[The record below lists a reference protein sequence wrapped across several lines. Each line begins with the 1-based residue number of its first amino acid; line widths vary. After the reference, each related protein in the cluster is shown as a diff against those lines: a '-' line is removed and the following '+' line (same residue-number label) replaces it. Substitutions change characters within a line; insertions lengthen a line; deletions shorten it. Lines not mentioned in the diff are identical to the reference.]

1 MMGFK
6 EWLEVAGYIGSA
18 LVLVSFLMTSVVKLR
33 IVNMAGSMISCV
45 YALII
50 GSYPLAIMN
59 AALVLINLYFLWK
72 IGRTKSN
79 YVFVEC
85 APEDPVL
92 TSFLGKYQADIE
104 KCFPG
109 IDLKQEADYAAI
121 MFSEDAPA
129 GFVLGRRSGEK
140 LDLVLDY
147 SLPKYRDF
155 SLGRFLRESLPARG
169 ITELRYS
176 GPTEHH
182 MKYLEKM
189 RFERQEDG
197 SFVSRL
203 S

>member
-1 MMGFK
+1 MGFK
-6 EWLEVAGYIGSA
+6 EWLEVAGYVGSA

-33 IVNMAGSMISCV
+33 IVNMAGSLISCV

-72 IGRTKSN
+72 IGRTKTS
-79 YVFVEC
+79 YVFVDCE
-85 APEDPVL
+85 PGDPVL
-92 TSFLGKYQADIE
+92 SNYLVKYRADIE

-109 IDLKQEADYAAI
+109 IDLGREQNFAALLL
-121 MFSEDAPA
+121 SEDEPA
-129 GFVLGRRSGEK
+129 GFVLGLRNEEK

-147 SLPKYRDF
+147 SLPKYRDY
-155 SLGRFLRESLPARG
+155 SLGKFLRESLPAKG

-176 GPTEHH
+176 GPTENH

-189 RFERQEDG
+189 HFERMEDG

>member
-1 MMGFK
+1 MGFK

-72 IGRTKSN
+72 IGRTKNN
-79 YVFVEC
+79 YVYVEC
-85 APEDPVL
+85 DPEDPVL
-92 TSFLGKYQADIE
+92 CNYLEKYRADIE

-109 IDLKQEADYAAI
+109 IDLAQEKNYASL
-121 MFSEDAPA
+121 MLSEDAPA
-129 GFVLGRRSGEK
+129 GFVLGRRNAEK
-140 LDLVLDY
+140 LELVLDY
-147 SLPKYRDF
+147 SLPKYRDY
-155 SLGRFLRESLPARG
+155 SLGKFLRESLPGRG

-189 RFERQEDG
+189 HFERQEDG
-197 SFVSRL
+197 SFVCRL